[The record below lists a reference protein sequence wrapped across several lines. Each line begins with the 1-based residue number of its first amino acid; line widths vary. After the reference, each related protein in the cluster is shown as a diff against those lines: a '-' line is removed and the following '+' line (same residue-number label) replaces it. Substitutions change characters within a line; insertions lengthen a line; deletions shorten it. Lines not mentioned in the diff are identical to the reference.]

1 MTDQKCTGLEIN
13 WTLRTP
19 FGASSVCP
27 GTRHSALTKLSRSIS
42 KRFGRKHCAMLY
54 LIECLQRFLGESA
67 EKIVGAQLATQT
79 AFNAGQTIRRFHGCS
94 SFTERLGSVA
104 CPISTDLFSGRILGS
119 HLYGH

>member
-1 MTDQKCTGLEIN
+1 KLDTPHAVRCIQRVPMDQALGFDEACRGVFRNGLAGN
-13 WTLRTP
+13 T
-19 FGASSVCP
+19 V
-27 GTRHSALTKLSRSIS
+27 
-42 KRFGRKHCAMLY
+42 AMLY